1 VSAWMKEACSE
12 AFALFTKVPYRTI
25 PFGELASELRD
36 GWDLR
41 TEGLVSCLCAMDAS
55 GSENRNCPALEGAG
69 MDLRSDSQEWRF
81 IMSTRFRKAICE
93 IGNYRVAS

>member
-1 VSAWMKEACSE
+1 MKEACSE

-41 TEGLVSCLCAMDAS
+41 TEGLVRSMPAPSKAGQFRFSDPDAS
-55 GSENRNCPALEGAG
+55 IAHKQ
-69 MDLRSDSQEWRF
+69 RSDSQEWRF